1 MLSFQNDYQEGAH
14 EKILARLIETNLDPL
29 SGYGSDPYCESA
41 KKKIQTACD
50 CPEADVWFL
59 TGGRNMDEI
68 GNVSIKFRG
77 SGIFRHFVAIP

>member
-14 EKILARLIETNLDPL
+14 EKILARLIETNLEPL

-59 TGGRNMDEI
+59 TGGTQTNQTIIDTMLE
-68 GNVSIKFRG
+68 
-77 SGIFRHFVAIP
+77 P